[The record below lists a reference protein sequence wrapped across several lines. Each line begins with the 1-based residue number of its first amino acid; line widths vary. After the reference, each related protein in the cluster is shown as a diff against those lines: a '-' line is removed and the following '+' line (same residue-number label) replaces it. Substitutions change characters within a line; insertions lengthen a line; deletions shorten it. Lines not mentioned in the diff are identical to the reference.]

1 MKTNTVKYGQY
12 ITVNN
17 KKMYVSVS
25 GINEKVILLL
35 PGLGS
40 VCPIIEMK
48 ALTHYLKSTY
58 TVVTVEYFG
67 YGMSENASTERTTEN
82 IADDIHEAMNV
93 LGYKKYAVAGHSIAG
108 IYGLRYTHKYAD
120 EVTHFIGL
128 DSSVPQQIHVFKNQI
143 DTMLNKKLKIYE
155 SRNSWLISAF
165 TRISAVKFI
174 KNADGYSYSR
184 EDIRAYC
191 NMAVKALK
199 HGSVINELQNA
210 EKNFSALANTTFPEK
225 MKVLLM
231 LASETCERIPNWEKW
246 HKELL
251 NEIGKVEIINGS
263 HYFHLRQP
271 EVTAER
277 IKNFISEAK

>member
-1 MKTNTVKYGQY
+1 MKTNAVKYGQY

-17 KKMYVSVS
+17 KKMYISVS
-25 GINEKVILLL
+25 GTDEKVILLL

-48 ALTHYLKSTY
+48 ALTSYLKSTY

-67 YGMSENASTERTTEN
+67 YGMSDNASTERTTEN
-82 IADDIHEAMNV
+82 IVDDIHEAMNV

-120 EVTHFIGL
+120 EVTHFIGF
-128 DSSVPQQIHVFKNQI
+128 DSSVPQQIHVIKNQI

-165 TRISAVKFI
+165 TRISATKFI
-174 KNADGYSYSR
+174 KNANNYPYSQ
-184 EDIRAYC
+184 EDIKAYGD
-191 NMAVKALK
+191 MAVKALK

-210 EKNFSALANTTFPEK
+210 ERNFSDLINTTFPEK
-225 MKVLLM
+225 MKVLLI
-231 LASETCERIPNWEKW
+231 LASETCERIPKWEKW

-251 NEIGKVEIINGS
+251 NETGKVEIINGS
-263 HYFHLRQP
+263 HYFHLQQP
-271 EVTAER
+271 EFTAQK
-277 IKNFISEAK
+277 IIDFISKTK